1 MCAKVVILPDS
12 ANSFP
17 FFLMSVKVEIT
28 WRWAR
33 LKSKVIEIVLQD
45 GRDSFSSSG
54 FAEGRMHLGIKNKQ
68 VYFVLLSVFTTFAGK
83 KKRL

>member
-33 LKSKVIEIVLQD
+33 LKSKVIEIGSEYGQD
-45 GRDSFSSSG
+45 WRG
-54 FAEGRMHLGIKNKQ
+54 
-68 VYFVLLSVFTTFAGK
+68 
-83 KKRL
+83 

>member
-17 FFLMSVKVEIT
+17 FFLMSVKMEIT

-33 LKSKVIEIVLQD
+33 LKSKVIEIAPAV
-45 GRDSFSSSG
+45 GRDC
-54 FAEGRMHLGIKNKQ
+54 E
-68 VYFVLLSVFTTFAGK
+68 
-83 KKRL
+83 

>member
-33 LKSKVIEIVLQD
+33 LKSKVIEIGSEIPVAPYSFILE
-45 GRDSFSSSG
+45 DS
-54 FAEGRMHLGIKNKQ
+54 Q
-68 VYFVLLSVFTTFAGK
+68 
-83 KKRL
+83 

>member
-45 GRDSFSSSG
+45 G
-54 FAEGRMHLGIKNKQ
+54 
-68 VYFVLLSVFTTFAGK
+68 LLWL
-83 KKRL
+83 RRR

>member
-1 MCAKVVILPDS
+1 MHLGIKNKQVYFVL
-12 ANSFP
+12 
-17 FFLMSVKVEIT
+17 LSV
-28 WRWAR
+28 
-33 LKSKVIEIVLQD
+33 
-45 GRDSFSSSG
+45 FSSFG

>member
-28 WRWAR
+28 WRRAR
-33 LKSKVIEIVLQD
+33 LKSKVNL
-45 GRDSFSSSG
+45 F
-54 FAEGRMHLGIKNKQ
+54 RMDTQKLIIG
-68 VYFVLLSVFTTFAGK
+68 A
-83 KKRL
+83 